1 MSSRVK
7 LSLKA
12 VTSLLRLRHVAVA
25 GLLAL
30 VLSVLASPAVSAVG
44 RGNLSAAAMS
54 GSRPAAGDLWPE
66 FGHDPSHS
74 GVFVGYGHLG
84 LDGFGAGQTMVGTGP
99 LTLIGRRP
107 SRGLQR
113 EAGDDRRLRG
123 DLRRNRLGI
132 RLRDQ
137 EAVLDAFGGRQCG
150 GVAGRIQRHRLYR
163 RPRWQARRAQR
174 GHRRG

>member
-74 GVFVGYGHLG
+74 GVSSDTAISASTVSGLG
-84 LDGFGAGQTMVGTGP
+84 KRWSAP
-99 LTLIGRRP
+99 
-107 SRGLQR
+107 
-113 EAGDDRRLRG
+113 
-123 DLRRNRLGI
+123 DL
-132 RLRDQ
+132 
-137 EAVLDAFGGRQCG
+137 
-150 GVAGRIQRHRLYR
+150 
-163 RPRWQARRAQR
+163 
-174 GHRRG
+174 